1 METFVTWVLHIALI
15 VHLALAGVCVWRVW
29 RGENNLDRLLSAD
42 VIGTIGL
49 AVLILI
55 GLLERNSLYID
66 AALGLAALSAIGT
79 IALAKLLEHRK
90 NL

>member
-1 METFVTWVLHIALI
+1 METVVTWVLHVALAI
-15 VHLALAGVCVWRVW
+15 HLVLAGVCVWRVW
-29 RGENNLDRLLSAD
+29 RGDTSLDRLLCAD

-55 GLLERNSLYID
+55 GLIERNSLYID

-90 NL
+90 TL